1 MKYCSQ
7 CGTAAEDNYVYCQNC
22 GNKLSGDDN
31 SQGGYAQPYS
41 ETVNMNKG
49 TGNVQNGYGQY
60 GNNYGRGKQE
70 GYGQYGGY
78 YSGNGGYVYG
88 QQSMPV
94 YKKRK
99 SKGAY
104 FVFGLVIDITA
115 LVAFVT
121 AIFPSLYY
129 DYFGDLMR
137 GFRGYSSLFVGIT
150 ALIYSIMCVINDE
163 DCPLYIS
170 VTGIILGS
178 LCVVA
183 WIIFSF
189 DLLDLF

>member
-7 CGTAAEDNYVYCQNC
+7 CGTANGDNDVFCKNC
-22 GNKLSGDDN
+22 GNKLSEADN
-31 SQGGYAQPYS
+31 SQGGYTQPYS
-41 ETVNMNKG
+41 ATGNMNMG
-49 TGNVQNGYGQY
+49 TGYVQNGYGQY
-60 GNNYGRGKQE
+60 GNNYGGGIQE

-94 YKKRK
+94 YKK
-99 SKGAY
+99 SKGVY

-121 AIFPSLYY
+121 AIFPLHYY
-129 DYFGDLMR
+129 DYFGNLMR

-150 ALIYSIMCVINDE
+150 ALIYSIMCVMNDE

-170 VTGIILGS
+170 IAGIILGS

-183 WIIFSF
+183 WIVFSF